1 MSTCRKSWVWE
12 AGHKETPRF
21 LTVVGDFAVLLK
33 LHAGQMASEGTGGGP
48 SHWGQWQ
55 DDQVHPGV
63 SEIQGLSIALK

>member
-1 MSTCRKSWVWE
+1 M
-12 AGHKETPRF
+12 
-21 LTVVGDFAVLLK
+21 VGDFAVLLK